1 METLIVK
8 SEYFNPI
15 DTLSCGQVFRYKPY
29 KDGYLLISGDKIS
42 YIYKDGDDIVIKT
55 EYKDYFYN
63 YFDLSRDYFDIYN
76 RAVNYGNQT
85 LKSSAESGKGI
96 RILKQDAFEMLFT
109 FIISQNNNIKRI
121 TATVE
126 KLCEKIGKKQ
136 TSPFGDYY
144 AFPTLDELS
153 MLTEKDYKEL
163 GFGYR
168 GKYFICL
175 IKSLKNGL
183 SIERLKELEDT
194 KLYSELTSLCGV
206 GDKVAN
212 CVMLFGFF
220 RTKTFPVD
228 TWIEKIYLE
237 DFNGTLKDRK
247 KMSEW
252 FISEFKEYSGYIQQ
266 YLFNFIRNKKGSL

>member
-1 METLIVK
+1 MTSLTVK

-29 KDGYLLISGDKIS
+29 EKGYLLISGDKIC
-42 YIYKDGDDIVIKT
+42 YIYKEGDDIVIQT

-63 YFDLSRDYFDIYN
+63 YFDLSRDYFNIYN
-76 RAVNYGNQT
+76 LAVNYGNQT
-85 LKSSAESGKGI
+85 LKLSAESGKGI

-126 KLCEKIGKKQ
+126 KLCEKVGKKL

-144 AFPTLDELS
+144 AFPTLEQLCV
-153 MLTEKDYKEL
+153 LTDKDYKEL

-175 IKSLKNGL
+175 IENLKNGL
-183 SIERLKELEDT
+183 SIERLKSYEDS
-194 KLYSELTSLCGV
+194 KLYSELTSFCGV

-247 KMSEW
+247 KISEW
-252 FISEFKEYSGYIQQ
+252 FISEFGEYSGFIQQ
-266 YLFNFIRNKKGSL
+266 YLFHYIRNVIKL

>member
-1 METLIVK
+1 MTSLTVK

-29 KDGYLLISGDKIS
+29 DKGYLLISGDKIC
-42 YIYKDGDDIVIKT
+42 YIYKEGDDIVIQT

-63 YFDLSRDYFDIYN
+63 YFDLSRDYFNIYN
-76 RAVNYGNQT
+76 LAVNYGNQT
-85 LKSSAESGKGI
+85 LKLSAESGKGI

-126 KLCEKIGKKQ
+126 KLCEKVGKKL

-144 AFPTLDELS
+144 AFPTLEGLS
-153 MLTEKDYKEL
+153 ALTDNDYKEL

-175 IKSLKNGL
+175 IENLKNGL
-183 SIERLKELEDT
+183 SIEKLKGYDDD
-194 KLYSELTSLCGV
+194 KLYSELTSFCGV

-247 KMSEW
+247 KISEW
-252 FISEFKEYSGYIQQ
+252 FISEFGDYSGYIQQ
-266 YLFNFIRNKKGSL
+266 YLFHYIRNKKAL